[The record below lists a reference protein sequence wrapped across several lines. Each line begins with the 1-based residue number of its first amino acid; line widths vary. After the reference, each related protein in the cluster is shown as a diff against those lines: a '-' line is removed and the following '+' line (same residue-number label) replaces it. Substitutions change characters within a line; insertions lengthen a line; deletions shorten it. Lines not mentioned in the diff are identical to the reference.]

1 MTDLRAMSWPERLQ
15 WAVEND
21 LGGAEL
27 AHVLGVTQPAVSSA
41 QIHWGIKLR
50 DMRRLNADGRM
61 VKHPLFGENMKQTSS
76 GSRQCKTCMRMHAA
90 NARKRRRQ
98 CIS

>member
-50 DMRRLNADGRM
+50 DMRRLRPMPGSGGGNAYPENTRG
-61 VKHPLFGENMKQTSS
+61 LF
-76 GSRQCKTCMRMHAA
+76 
-90 NARKRRRQ
+90 
-98 CIS
+98 